1 MEVYEITTI
10 LLLFAFGMY
19 GIYRDYR
26 EKNLK
31 EYYGRLE
38 DCRTRLKYISHLFIS
53 DCRAQ
58 EEKTFEIYTS
68 KVLNIRHYKSMR
80 SDWQN
85 TVYEFINTY
94 YAEIDKLK
102 ADYIN
107 NLPEKYSNGSS
118 YRWVEDLPEYL
129 ITEYRNS
136 ISDAAHEFKELGRS
150 MHDQL
155 WQLLIDN

>member
-1 MEVYEITTI
+1 
-10 LLLFAFGMY
+10 
-19 GIYRDYR
+19 
-26 EKNLK
+26 
-31 EYYGRLE
+31 
-38 DCRTRLKYISHLFIS
+38 
-53 DCRAQ
+53 
-58 EEKTFEIYTS
+58 
-68 KVLNIRHYKSMR
+68 MR

-102 ADYIN
+102 DDYIN

-136 ISDAAHEFKELGRS
+136 ISDTAHEFKELGRS